1 MAGQPEPVVQEPL
14 SPVRRKAVL
23 RVLFISLL
31 LDLIS
36 FTFILPLFP
45 SLLSFYLTHSPP
57 NSLLPKIIHYLNLYK
72 SSFAIPI
79 NSKYDIV
86 LLGGMLGSLF
96 SFLQA
101 IASPLIGTASDRYG
115 RRTALLWCMVGN
127 IISVALW
134 LAAVD
139 FRTFLLS
146 RVVGGLSEGNIQ
158 LAVAI
163 ATDISD
169 DSQRS
174 STLALV
180 GGCFSIAFTF
190 GPALGAALAQVTA
203 VAANPFAVAAGVS
216 LLLILIETLY
226 LYLYLPETHPPTPD
240 VPAAHTR
247 SKSAARESPPHSHT
261 NPPYILNTIH
271 FLFLL
276 PFSGLEFSLPFLITS
291 SLYPD
296 HPSPSKL
303 NGRLLGFVG
312 LIAATL
318 QGTLVRR
325 LPPLTIVK
333 TGVVSCAVAFF
344 LLSQVT
350 ESYGLYAAGALLAV
364 TSATVVTGLNS
375 LGSFEAREGNRG
387 EVLGALR
394 SWGQLGRATGPIVF
408 CTLYWWFGR
417 REAYLIGA
425 ACMVGVVGMVFGALR
440 APPVKGKVAGKGG

>member
-1 MAGQPEPVVQEPL
+1 MTFYRTLDTRPT
-14 SPVRRKAVL
+14 
-23 RVLFISLL
+23 SLL
-31 LDLIS
+31 NRI
-36 FTFILPLFP
+36 F
-45 SLLSFYLTHSPP
+45 
-57 NSLLPKIIHYLNLYK
+57 HYLNAYK
-72 SSFAIPI
+72 YSFSIPI

-86 LLGGMLGSLF
+86 LLGGALGSLF

-101 IASPLIGTASDRYG
+101 IASPIIGKASDRYG

-127 IISVALW
+127 IISVGLW
-134 LAAVD
+134 LVAVD

-158 LAVAI
+158 LAIAI

-190 GPALGAALAQVTA
+190 GPAMGAALANVTA
-203 VAANPFAVAAGVS
+203 VAANPFATAAGVS
-216 LLLILIETLY
+216 LLLILVETLY
-226 LYLYLPETHPPTPD
+226 LYLYLPETRPAAPD

-247 SKSAARESPPHSHT
+247 SKDTSRQSSSHT
-261 NPPYILNTIH
+261 NAPYLLNAIH

-312 LIAATL
+312 LIAASL
-318 QGTLVRR
+318 QGSIVRR
-325 LPPLTIVK
+325 VPSLSIVK
-333 TGVVSCAVAFF
+333 VGVVSCTLAFV
-344 LLSQVT
+344 LLSQIQGT
-350 ESYGLYAAGALLAV
+350 TGLYAAGALLAV

-375 LGSFEAREGNRG
+375 LGSFEARAGNRG

-394 SWGQLGRATGPIVF
+394 SWGQLGRALGPLIF
-408 CTLYWWFGR
+408 CTFYWWFGR
-417 REAYLIGA
+417 KVAYSMGA
-425 ACMVGVVGMVFGALR
+425 ACMAGVAALVFTFLKSPTA
-440 APPVKGKVAGKGG
+440 KGL